1 MLDSREAVAAWLL
14 AFFLPIT
21 VVALGALI
29 RPEIFYDRFVW
40 QNLYG
45 PIVADSVS
53 EPSVYR
59 AGVEAHPGYTITS
72 TAVYAYYLLLSVIGI
87 VELLER
93 YQVGNTP
100 EFFYALVPFGFAGGA
115 LRVVEDT
122 GAIEAPLSYF
132 FISPLV
138 YVTMAA
144 FTAAAF
150 ALSLRLERQG
160 RFDSYA
166 KPLAGI
172 GAATFAVL
180 LVYILIQGFQ
190 DPPIFAIVP
199 IGTLGIGTAA
209 WAVFWY
215 SLKFNAPNV
224 LKPTGKMGAVLLWAH
239 MLDAASTAVGV
250 EFFGYGEKQPIVNA
264 IISTTGTA
272 YTFILV
278 KAGIITMILWSFD
291 EKFFEDYERLPYLLL
306 VAVLAVGLGP
316 GTRNTL
322 RVMIGV

>member
-29 RPEIFYDRFVW
+29 RPELFYDRFVW

-45 PIVADSVS
+45 PIVADSMK

-93 YQVGNTP
+93 YDVGNTP
-100 EFFYALVPFGFAGGA
+100 EFFYAMVPFGFAGGA
-115 LRVVEDT
+115 LRVIEDT
-122 GAIEAPLSYF
+122 GAIDAPLGYF
-132 FISPLV
+132 FISPLI

-150 ALSLRLERQG
+150 AVALRLESRG
-160 RFDSYA
+160 RFDSYT
-166 KPLAGI
+166 KPLTGF
-172 GAATFAVL
+172 GVAAAAVFGGYVL
-180 LVYILIQGFQ
+180 LQGFL

-199 IGTLGIGTAA
+199 IGALGIGTAA

-215 SLKFNAPNV
+215 SMKFNAPGV
-224 LKPTGKMGAVLLWAH
+224 IEPTGKMGAVLLWAH
-239 MLDAASTAVGV
+239 MLDAASTVVGV

-264 IISTTGTA
+264 IISATGTA
-272 YTFILV
+272 YTFILI
-278 KAGIITMILWSFD
+278 KAAIIVLILWSFD
-291 EKFFEDYERLPYLLL
+291 EKFFEDYDRLPYLLL